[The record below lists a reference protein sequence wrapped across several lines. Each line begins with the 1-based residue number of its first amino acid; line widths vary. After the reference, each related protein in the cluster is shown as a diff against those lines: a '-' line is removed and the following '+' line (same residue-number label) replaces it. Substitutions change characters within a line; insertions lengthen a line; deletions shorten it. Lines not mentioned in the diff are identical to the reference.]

1 MTGSWGSLDVSN
13 LWVSEVGNSVLLS
26 TSSHGGVFWL
36 NDSLDDLNGF
46 TSSAMSSSHFTVHL
60 GDGSAKGDISV
71 LLVHVYDT
79 SSSKISKHDSVVL
92 DRVGFFLEDL
102 TNRDDLTLGSSNLVL
117 SLHLI
122 PELRSCDNNVL
133 CEDSNSIASWL
144 WNCFRWSRSSNNPVL
159 LNLKSL
165 MITISL
171 TFFCMDATPTPL
183 TIVAL

>member
-1 MTGSWGSLDVSN
+1 MVSIICQEKLDFTKKRTSSTRCSDLSWSGSSEERFVSSSWGSLDVSN
-13 LWVSEVGNSVLLS
+13 LWVLEVGNSVLLS

-102 TNRDDLTLGSSNLVL
+102 TN
-117 SLHLI
+117 
-122 PELRSCDNNVL
+122 
-133 CEDSNSIASWL
+133 
-144 WNCFRWSRSSNNPVL
+144 
-159 LNLKSL
+159 
-165 MITISL
+165 
-171 TFFCMDATPTPL
+171 
-183 TIVAL
+183 